1 MPKAP
6 TVPFIGTVTGSPET
20 RFTDSGIPVTRFR
33 LTTVPSEWDA
43 QARQWRDAAPI
54 HYICTAWRDLAR
66 NAAESLVDGVEVIVH
81 GRITGAPDSSILVS
95 ADEIG
100 VSLRARIAY
109 TAASLPPQAAQVHS
123 PHVPGPPQPAVQPAA
138 SAPQPAPSPGQP
150 PRWWE
155 QKRAE
160 GWLHPTGR
168 QT

>member
-6 TVPFIGTVTGSPET
+6 TVTFIGTVTGSPQT
-20 RFTDSGIPVTRFR
+20 RFTDSSIPVTRFR

-81 GRITGAPDSSILVS
+81 GRITGARDSNILVS

-109 TAASLPPQAAQVHS
+109 TTASLPPQAAQVHT
-123 PHVPGPPQPAVQPAA
+123 PHVSTPAPPPPAVQPAA
-138 SAPQPAPSPGQP
+138 SVPQPPPGPGQP

-160 GWLHPTGR
+160 GWSR
-168 QT
+168 RA

>member
-6 TVPFIGTVTGSPET
+6 SVPFIGTVTGTPQT
-20 RFTDSGIPVTRFR
+20 RFTDSGIAVTRFR
-33 LTTVPSEWDA
+33 FTTVPSEWDA

-54 HYICTAWRDLAR
+54 HYICTVWRDLAR

-81 GRITGAPDSSILVS
+81 GRITGASDGDILVS

-109 TAASLPPQAAQVHS
+109 TAASLPPQAALVHA
-123 PHVPGPPQPAVQPAA
+123 PHVAAPAPPAPAVQPAA
-138 SAPQPAPSPGQP
+138 STAQPAPGPGQP

-160 GWLHPTGR
+160 GWSRHT
-168 QT
+168 